1 MFKKWKGLC
10 LLLLLLFPIQIVA
23 NSLSDSS
30 DAMSE
35 VEDIEEKRSED
46 MLRYQSNQYTQPVQ
60 TEHNRVKTSILDSF
74 ELIAENEQLAL
85 YVEESSLALQIENK
99 ETGYIWNSGLDRTK
113 EYNLNETWTNMAHS
127 AVTINYIDEGGGDAA
142 ESILTNESEVVVN
155 PLDDGFD
162 AEIRL
167 EEADISLRLEVR
179 LVDDSLE
186 ISVPQEGI
194 VEGENRLA
202 TLRLYPFLGAEE
214 GTDNDAGYL
223 FIPDGSGALMRFS
236 EEQLASASPYRA
248 PIYGRDL
255 GFTRTPTSQEESRT
269 REPQKVSLP
278 VYGVT
283 QAANQ
288 DAYISI
294 IESGQS
300 FADIVAYPSGIST
313 DFHWITAEYNY
324 RYQYYQPTS
333 QSMNGYNVYQQEMNE
348 FDVKE
353 KITFLSN
360 EEANYTGMAQYY
372 KTYLKDRQLLP
383 TVNDPA
389 DLRLEFLG
397 GEVKSGLIW
406 DSVLTMTEITELP
419 QFVDQ
424 LEAKDVTDIH
434 LVYRGWSEGGLT
446 GTLPKKFPL
455 ESKLGSS
462 DDFQDVNQLF
472 EERDIP
478 FYYYTDYT
486 KAFEG
491 AGNFS
496 GRTDIGRK
504 MNREPIFGNVQMDY
518 YYVSPVTSAR
528 LLEADIS
535 EYQAHQ
541 INHVAIDTTGN
552 ILFSDFNASMLRQE
566 AVTVYQDMLSQL
578 TDSIESLSLYQPND
592 YLFPVMDRY
601 LDIPMYSSNY
611 QFVTDTVPFLQI
623 VLKGDVPYYAP
634 FSNFHYNP
642 EDELLRMIEYG
653 AYPSFYLTSQ
663 PSHELMQTPSSDLY
677 TSEFSDWEGKI
688 VDQYQAIKQTLDK
701 VKGEAIR
708 AHIVHEVGLVEVQY
722 TNGVSIIVNYT
733 NHPKTMN
740 GVSIAEKSYQA
751 VDGGNAS

>member
-1 MFKKWKGLC
+1 
-10 LLLLLLFPIQIVA
+10 
-23 NSLSDSS
+23 
-30 DAMSE
+30 
-35 VEDIEEKRSED
+35 
-46 MLRYQSNQYTQPVQ
+46 
-60 TEHNRVKTSILDSF
+60 
-74 ELIAENEQLAL
+74 
-85 YVEESSLALQIENK
+85 
-99 ETGYIWNSGLDRTK
+99 
-113 EYNLNETWTNMAHS
+113 MAHS